1 MLEIFLMKMVFA
13 KEVMDFIAVDNKRHD
28 LSDDNNFLISLM
40 IQHKIINELESWLLL
55 NTVT

>member
-40 IQHKIINELESWLLL
+40 IQHKIINELES
-55 NTVT
+55 